1 MTNSNSPGFDQTR
14 IHAIKD
20 RQGKVY
26 LAQAEELYWTLLDGT
41 LLPKIGYRDLG
52 TVEVLLNK
60 LAQYRHASKILLSQ
74 TQNNFLNNIELFR
87 EIDKDEQG

>member
-1 MTNSNSPGFDQTR
+1 MNNSNSPGFDQAR

-26 LAQAEELYWTLLDGT
+26 LAQAEELYWILLDGT

-52 TVEVLLNK
+52 TIEVLLNK

>member
-1 MTNSNSPGFDQTR
+1 MNNINSSGFDQRR

-26 LAQAEELYWTLLDGT
+26 LAQADEFYWTLLDGT
-41 LLPKIGYRDLG
+41 LLPKIGYRDMG
-52 TVEVLLNK
+52 SIEVLLNK

-87 EIDKDEQG
+87 EIDKDE